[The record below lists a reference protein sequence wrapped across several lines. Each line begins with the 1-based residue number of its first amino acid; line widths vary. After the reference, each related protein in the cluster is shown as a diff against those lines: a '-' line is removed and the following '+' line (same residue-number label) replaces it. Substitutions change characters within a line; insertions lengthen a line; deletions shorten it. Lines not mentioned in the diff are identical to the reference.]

1 MGRTLKFKSNIAF
14 IAWLKQKGYT
24 KSSLT
29 GIYTRGGT
37 RIGSATGI
45 YTSGGTRVGSVYERK
60 SKGKKIWE
68 VILY

>member
-1 MGRTLKFKSNIAF
+1 MGRTIKFKSNIVF

-24 KSSLT
+24 KAKPPLT
-29 GIYTRGGT
+29 GIYTH
-37 RIGSATGI
+37 
-45 YTSGGTRVGSVYERK
+45 GGTRVGSVYERR